1 MIIQENGPER
11 DKGSEPLNTSKLG
24 SSNTANIK
32 QKSEVP
38 QEENAAAPGHFAGEP
53 FPSFLELVAQNAEA
67 PMRRASAYLRICA
80 ELSSIGDYEGFCE
93 AGDKFL
99 DAGREFAKLLVLLK
113 TPTIFS
119 NEKADR
125 LEEKALALHELAD
138 LTEMEASQIRQVVR
152 P

>member
-1 MIIQENGPER
+1 LSRKAGGR
-11 DKGSEPLNTSKLG
+11 DPQAFLCTDLG
-24 SSNTANIK
+24 A
-32 QKSEVP
+32 
-38 QEENAAAPGHFAGEP
+38 
-53 FPSFLELVAQNAEA
+53 
-67 PMRRASAYLRICA
+67 
-80 ELSSIGDYEGFCE
+80 SIGDYAAFCE

-138 LTEMEASQIRQVVR
+138 LTEMEASQIRQLVR
-152 P
+152 L